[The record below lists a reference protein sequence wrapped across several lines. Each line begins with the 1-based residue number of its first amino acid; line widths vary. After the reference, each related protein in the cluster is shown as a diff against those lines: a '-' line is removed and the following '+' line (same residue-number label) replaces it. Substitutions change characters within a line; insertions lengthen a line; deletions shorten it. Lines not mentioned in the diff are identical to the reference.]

1 MAEHSTKLDKRSIG
15 DMLGRLAFAAEL
27 TGDASLNA
35 QGLSAAA
42 WTLRAID
49 GDLVEL
55 VKNGELAKR
64 RDLVKDAVRAITEFV
79 ESGRVEALA
88 RLEGEIPS
96 GLFDVRKVKGLGPKK
111 VRALWKDLG
120 ITSLGELEYACN
132 ENRLVELKG
141 FGKKTQENVRQAI
154 AEVRQREGRH
164 RLDRALALAAPV
176 VDALR
181 AAGQVAHV
189 AGAARRNL
197 DIVDDVVVVT
207 TGSAE
212 AIDAALAAF
221 APSSSEDADDAATS
235 DRAEKRVAG
244 VRIAPA
250 PDGESFATHLL
261 FETGSE
267 AHLALLVE
275 HARARGCVLGRAGL
289 TKDGAP
295 VSISGDDD
303 EGVYRA
309 LGLLPTEPERRE
321 AGVPLVLEGQARPR
335 LVELTDLLG
344 ALHNHTTASDGTASL
359 DEMRRAAAAR
369 GLRYLAITEH
379 SETAAYAGGLS
390 RERIAAQRAE
400 IAKLNADGACPC
412 VLVCGIESDILKD
425 GALDYDDETLASLDV
440 VVASV
445 HQRYGLDGD
454 ESTSRLARAA
464 RHPAADVIGHPTG
477 RLILGRKGVE
487 IDIDRFLLA
496 CREARTVVELNGNP
510 ARLDLSDV
518 HLARA
523 KEHGVLVSI
532 SADAH
537 STDALDHLR
546 FGVMVARRAG
556 LTADDVLNTRP
567 LDEVQRT
574 LAERRAHR
582 RALPA

>member
-1 MAEHSTKLDKRSIG
+1 MAEHGTKLDKRSIG

-27 TGDASLNA
+27 TGDESLNA

-42 WTLRAID
+42 WTLRSID

-55 VKNGELAKR
+55 VKNGELGKR
-64 RDLVKDAVRAITEFV
+64 RDLVKDAVRAITELV
-79 ESGRVEALA
+79 ETGQVQALA

-120 ITSLGELEYACN
+120 VTSLGELEYACN

-154 AEVRQREGRH
+154 ADVRQREGRH
-164 RLDRALALAAPV
+164 RLDRAHALAAPV

-181 AAGQVAHV
+181 AAGLTAAL
-189 AGAARRNL
+189 AGAARRHL

-207 TGSAE
+207 AGTA
-212 AIDAALAAF
+212 AAVDAALAPLTPA
-221 APSSSEDADDAATS
+221 AADDADEMGPGDTAA
-235 DRAEKRVAG
+235 RRVGAVRVAR
-244 VRIAPA
+244 V
-250 PDGESFATHLL
+250 PDGEAFATHLL

-275 HARARGCVLGRAGL
+275 RARARGLSLSPSGL
-289 TKDGAP
+289 TKGGAP
-295 VSISGDDD
+295 VELAGDDD
-303 EGVYRA
+303 DGVYRA
-309 LGLLPTEPERRE
+309 LGLVPTEPERRE
-321 AGVPLVLEGQARPR
+321 EGVPLVDEGHARPR
-335 LVELTDLLG
+335 LVELADLRG

-369 GLRYLAITEH
+369 GLTYLAITEH
-379 SETAAYAGGLS
+379 SETAAYAGGLT
-390 RERIAAQRAE
+390 RDRIAAQRAE

-425 GALDYDDETLASLDV
+425 GALDYDDETLSALDV

-445 HQRYGLDGD
+445 HQRYGLDGE
-454 ESTSRLARAA
+454 ESTTRLARAA
-464 RHPAADVIGHPTG
+464 RHPTTDVIGHPTG

-487 IDIDRFLLA
+487 IDIDRFLSA
-496 CREARTVVELNGNP
+496 CSEARTVVELNGNP

-523 KEHGVLVSI
+523 KAHGVLVSI

-546 FGVMVARRAG
+546 YGIMVARRAG

-567 LDEVQRT
+567 LDEVQRM
-574 LAERRAHR
+574 LADRRAHR
-582 RALPA
+582 RALAP